1 MILDLSNPVSLMRL
15 RCGDTRDLPILP
27 DEVYESALAEKKNN
41 LKQASLLCCQ
51 YILAQLSFKTHQ
63 RMNLLEVWG
72 NEAFEQY
79 MQYVMLVVRDPSFS
93 GISPIPYSQEGAS
106 PITAFQKD
114 WDQQYSCYGKI
125 GDL

>member
-1 MILDLSNPVSLMRL
+1 MILDLNNPVSLIRL

-27 DEVYESALAEKKNN
+27 DEVYESALIEKKGN

-72 NEAFEQY
+72 NEAFHQY
-79 MQYVMLVVRDPSFS
+79 LQYVKMVIDNPSFS
-93 GISPIPYSQEGAS
+93 GISPIPYSHEGTS
-106 PITAFQKD
+106 PITKFQKD
-114 WDQQYSCYGKI
+114 WDKQYQCDGF
-125 GDL
+125 GRF